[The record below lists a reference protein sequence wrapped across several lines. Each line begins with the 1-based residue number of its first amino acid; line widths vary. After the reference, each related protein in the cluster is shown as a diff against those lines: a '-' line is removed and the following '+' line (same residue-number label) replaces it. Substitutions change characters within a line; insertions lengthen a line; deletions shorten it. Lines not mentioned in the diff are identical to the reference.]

1 MHIPDD
7 ELAAMPTGRNYTCD
21 MTPFSPDCLPY
32 MVQNNRSMHTWLF
45 DVSHALLPA
54 AGCLRLCGLLTIVA
68 VSTVRSELCRRDADQ
83 GQGPARRDT
92 AARPPRGA
100 ALPMRRRPPAAMP
113 CCPAHPRRFVRGR
126 LALLPERCR
135 QRPEGKSSRY
145 RCHLGCI
152 PLRMAAISLVTGA
165 RPGAGRQS
173 GQPDDAFHH
182 ERRRGGDVYPLLL
195 VLRHTIR
202 LALRP
207 SREPPFAI
215 IKSLHYA
222 ADHVQTA
229 CII

>member
-54 AGCLRLCGLLTIVA
+54 AGCLRLCGLLTTVT

-83 GQGPARRDT
+83 GQGPACRDT

-100 ALPMRRRPPAAMP
+100 ALPLRRRPPAAMP
-113 CCPAHPRRFVRGR
+113 RRPAHPRRFVRGR
-126 LALLPERCR
+126 LALLAERCR

-152 PLRMAAISLVTGA
+152 PLRISLPSGLHSSQDCSDIVVDRRSTRRKAAI
-165 RPGAGRQS
+165 RPT
-173 GQPDDAFHH
+173 
-182 ERRRGGDVYPLLL
+182 RRRFSS
-195 VLRHTIR
+195 RTATRRRR
-202 LALRP
+202 LPPP
-207 SREPPFAI
+207 SRT
-215 IKSLHYA
+215 
-222 ADHVQTA
+222 TA
-229 CII
+229 YDTPRSPAFP